1 MKIHKLIIENFRAYS
16 QRTEID
22 FDDLTVL
29 VGKNDVGKSSILE
42 ALDIFFENSKPDKND
57 RNISSSGNVKI
68 GVIFSN
74 IPTDF
79 LIDTKVKTSLQDEF
93 LLNAGGFL
101 EIYKEF
107 KTKTEISIR
116 SNYPKNEDLQN
127 LINLKI
133 DELKELTGKLSI
145 SVEKIDKRV
154 SSELR
159 KVIREA
165 LITDETEY
173 EEIIIKL
180 DTENEAKNVWKK
192 IQEQLPFFALF
203 KADRATSDKDKEVQD
218 PMKLATK
225 QALQGL
231 LTKLEE
237 VQTEVKNH
245 VKNLADKTIEKLKE
259 MDSEI
264 ASSLET
270 IFEETK
276 WEKAFDIR
284 LESDK
289 VPLDKKG
296 SGLRRL
302 VLINF
307 FRAEADRKMQ
317 EKSLPNII
325 YAIEEPETSQ
335 HPDWQVKL
343 IEALKDLSEL
353 DNTQVMLT
361 THSPAL
367 ANMINPENIR
377 FVKKQTSGVISVQ
390 KGSNINIEEIAG
402 TLGVLPN
409 IPDNLDKLKLIIC
422 VEGYTDIHFFT
433 SIFNLFGLDLNE
445 NEKLVIIF
453 TGGGTLEHWIRN
465 NYLKKLGRPEFHLY
479 DRDEDGKYA
488 QSLNDLTLREN
499 NSKGV
504 LTAKREVE
512 NYIHPTVIKEIYNL
526 EQDVFDTEQSNWI
539 DSWNT
544 ENVPKKVSTILKSLN
559 LPRSSESKVKQH
571 LCEEGS
577 KRMTKD
583 LFDKLQATEEIESW
597 IIEIRQRIE

>member
-68 GVIFSN
+68 GVIFSS

-93 LLNAGGFL
+93 LLNTDGFL

-107 KTKTEISIR
+107 KTKVEISIR
-116 SNYPKNEDLQN
+116 SNYPKNKELQN

-237 VQTEVKNH
+237 IQTEVKNH

-377 FVKKQTSGVISVQ
+377 FVKKQTNGVISVE
-390 KGSNINIEEIAG
+390 KGSEINLEEIAN
-402 TLGVLPN
+402 TLGILPN
-409 IPDNLDKLKLIIC
+409 IPDGIDKLRLVIY
-422 VEGYTDIHFFT
+422 VEGFTDIHFFT
-433 SIFNLFGLDLNE
+433 NSLRLFGIDLETDNRV
-445 NEKLVIIF
+445 VIIF
-453 TGGGTLEHWIRN
+453 AGGATLEHWIKN
-465 NYLKKLGRPEFHLY
+465 NYLKKLAKPELHIY
-479 DRDEDGKYA
+479 DNDVAKYQAFIEGVNERQDG
-488 QSLNDLTLREN
+488 SIGLLTN
-499 NSKGV
+499 M
-504 LTAKREVE
+504 REVE
-512 NYIHPTVIKEIYNL
+512 NYIHPQIIKELYEL
-526 EQDVFDTEQSNWI
+526 ESDVTDLTNPNWLDDWRTKDIPTEISN
-539 DSWNT
+539 
-544 ENVPKKVSTILKSLN
+544 ILKAANIRNSN
-559 LPRSSESKVKQH
+559 SGNVKKK
-571 LCEEGS
+571 LTIEGS
-577 KRMTKD
+577 AKMTKQ
-583 LFDKLQATEEIESW
+583 LFDELQASQEIESW
-597 IIEIRQRIE
+597 ISQIKQRIE